1 MFSFTDYQKNDFI
14 VSHFHK
20 NIKKL
25 RNKKIFKNNVR
36 NYIGKGKIKKPVWV
50 QSCNPRMM

>member
-50 QSCNPRMM
+50 QSCNPMMM